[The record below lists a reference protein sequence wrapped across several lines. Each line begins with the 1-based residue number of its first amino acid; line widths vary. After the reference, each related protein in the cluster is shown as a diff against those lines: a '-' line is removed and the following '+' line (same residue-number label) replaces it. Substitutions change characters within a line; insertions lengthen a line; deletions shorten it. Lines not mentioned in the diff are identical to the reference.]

1 MPTSDEDY
9 INTQILDT
17 DNTGL
22 AVAQDII
29 VTMAVSSLVEEA
41 VYGTVYQV
49 GGKQALKAFSR
60 KFDSYVT
67 KEMMEKLS
75 KTAGQ
80 KLATNS
86 TRSIAKMFSKRA
98 AQYVLRAMG
107 KSAANAA
114 AKAGM
119 ATAGGCALG
128 PAGCLAGSV
137 IGAALFIADMSFT
150 IYSTILDIQDKKGF
164 MVLWHK
170 DYVDRIANDYKD
182 ALENAYAEMGFPDYM
197 NEEVLFTPESF
208 VFDFTE
214 DGIPYLDD
222 ENKWAQKY
230 LDYRNEYF
238 ESIGVTPGWEDRIQ
252 AQELNLSGNLVNP
265 VDVEVNDAKK
275 KKVTTVAI
283 VAGVSLALFFIFILI
298 LIFTI

>member
-22 AVAQDII
+22 AIAQDII
-29 VTMAVSSLVEEA
+29 VTAAVSSLVEEA

-67 KEMMEKLS
+67 KEIVEKLS

-98 AQYVLRAMG
+98 AQYVLKALG

-114 AKAGM
+114 TKAGM
-119 ATAGGCALG
+119 AAAGGCALG
-128 PAGCLAGSV
+128 PAGCLAGSA

-208 VFDFTE
+208 VFDFAE
-214 DGIPYLDD
+214 DGTPYLGD
-222 ENKWAQKY
+222 ENTWAQKY
-230 LDYRNEYF
+230 IDYRNEYF
-238 ESIGVTPGWEDRIQ
+238 ESIGVAPGWEDRIQ
-252 AQELNLSGNLVNP
+252 AQELNRPGGLVNQI
-265 VDVEVNDAKK
+265 DDDDRMKK
-275 KKVTTVAI
+275 KKVTTIAI

-298 LIFTI
+298 FIFTI